1 MRNWRMF
8 LATVLILGLVTSR
21 FVVRAHSE
29 EQGEGDHKA
38 HHSSHSTQ
46 AHKGMQKE
54 ATTASG
60 AKKADT
66 AVEEGAGEPHHD
78 GHDTQGGS
86 LDDLEEG
93 SH

>member
-1 MRNWRMF
+1 MRNWKML
-8 LATVLILGLVTSR
+8 LAAALILGLVTSR
-21 FVVRAHSE
+21 LVVRAHGE

-38 HHSSHSTQ
+38 HHSSHGTQ

-66 AVEEGAGEPHHD
+66 AAEEGAGEPHPD
-78 GHDTQGGS
+78 GHDTQGSS

>member
-1 MRNWRMF
+1 ML

-29 EQGEGDHKA
+29 EQGEGDHKV

-46 AHKGMQKE
+46 AHKDTKKE
-54 ATTASG
+54 ATTASE

-66 AVEEGAGEPHHD
+66 AAEEGAGEPHHE
-78 GHDTQGGS
+78 GHDTQGS
-86 LDDLEEG
+86 SFDDLEAR